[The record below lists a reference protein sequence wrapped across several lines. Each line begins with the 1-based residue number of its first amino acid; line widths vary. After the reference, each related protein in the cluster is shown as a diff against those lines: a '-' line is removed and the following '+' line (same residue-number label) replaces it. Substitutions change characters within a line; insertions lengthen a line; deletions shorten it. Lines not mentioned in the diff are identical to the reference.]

1 MIRRLAVV
9 VCFIS
14 ALSAVAIAQDQRQ
27 QSPQR
32 DTVYVGADGKF
43 EAAPDTALV
52 QFNIAAQELELKD
65 AYTRATNAAEQVR
78 QALRSNGIDPKQA
91 EIGSFQVAPVY
102 DWKTAKRR
110 LVGYRV
116 SSSISVKLKDFSK
129 VGPLAAKFG
138 ELDVTESQN
147 ISYLLDNIDQAKT
160 RAVEDAFLRARGNA
174 EAVARAGGRQ
184 IGELSYAS
192 VDTFEPVYPMRA
204 MATDRMMTMKAEG
217 APAPT
222 EGFSPQKIT
231 VTAHVNALFA
241 LK

>member
-1 MIRRLAVV
+1 MTKTTAAILFILAA
-9 VCFIS
+9 S
-14 ALSAVAIAQDQRQ
+14 LSLAQERTPIAI
-27 QSPQR
+27 QS

-43 EAAPDTALV
+43 ESAPDTALV

-78 QALRSNGIDPKQA
+78 QTLRSNGIDPKQA
-91 EIGSFQVAPVY
+91 EISSFQVSPVY

-116 SSSISVKLKDFSK
+116 SSSISVKVKDFSK

-138 ELDVTESQN
+138 QLDVTESQN
-147 ISYLLDNIDQAKT
+147 ISYLLDNIDSAKIK
-160 RAVEDAFLRARGNA
+160 AVEDAFQRAKASA

-184 IGELSYAS
+184 IAELSYAS

-204 MATDRMMTMKAEG
+204 MASDRMMTM
-217 APAPT
+217 
-222 EGFSPQKIT
+222 
-231 VTAHVNALFA
+231 
-241 LK
+241 